1 MENKQIIFNVGNEEY
16 GIDILRV
23 HEIENM
29 SNVVRIPNAP
39 ECIMG
44 IMHLRGEV
52 IPIYNL
58 REKFNIADDVKKSLG
73 DNEDDV
79 DKLVIV
85 SVDNVKIGFLV
96 DKVKEIV
103 ELNDSE
109 IYNTPKIV
117 KNEETS
123 YISKVA
129 CIDGKIIILLN
140 VDTIIKRD
148 DLNDISDMIDSVSE
162 K

>member
-39 ECIMG
+39 DCILG

-52 IPIYNL
+52 IPIYSL
-58 REKFNIADDVKKSLG
+58 REHFNISDDVKKSSG
-73 DNEDDV
+73 EEDDV

-96 DKVKEIV
+96 DKVKEII
-103 ELNDSE
+103 ELKDSE
-109 IYNTPKIV
+109 IYSTPKIV
-117 KNEETS
+117 KNEDTS

-129 CIDGKIIILLN
+129 CIKGKIIVLLN
-140 VDTIIKRD
+140 VDTIIKKEHLD
-148 DLNDISDMIDSVSE
+148 DISDMVDNVSE
-162 K
+162 

>member
-1 MENKQIIFNVGNEEY
+1 MDNKQIIFNVGNEEY

-39 ECIMG
+39 NCILG

-52 IPIYNL
+52 IPVYSL
-58 REKFNIADDVKKSLG
+58 REHFNISDDVKKSSG
-73 DNEDDV
+73 EEDDV

-96 DKVKEIV
+96 DKVKEII
-103 ELNDSE
+103 ELQDSD
-109 IYNTPKIV
+109 IHNTPKIV
-117 KNEETS
+117 KNEDTS
-123 YISKVA
+123 YIAKVA
-129 CIDGKIIILLN
+129 CIQGKIIVLLN

-148 DLNDISDMIDSVSE
+148 DLNDISDMLDSVSE
-162 K
+162 